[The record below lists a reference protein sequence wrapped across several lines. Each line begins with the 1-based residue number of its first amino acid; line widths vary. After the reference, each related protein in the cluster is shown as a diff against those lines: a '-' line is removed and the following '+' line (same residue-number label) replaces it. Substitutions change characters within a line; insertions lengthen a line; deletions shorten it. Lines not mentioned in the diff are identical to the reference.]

1 MACKVFTIANQKGG
15 VGKTTTAVNLAAGLA
30 DRGIETLLIDLD
42 PQANATSGLGFEKEE
57 GRSIYP
63 ALMEDGDASKMIIE
77 TGRKHLSLL
86 PSEVD
91 LAAAEI
97 ELAQK
102 ENHLGQVTEALR
114 PIIESD
120 AYKVI
125 IIDCPPALGMLSM
138 NSLASADFLLVALQC
153 EYLALEGLGQI
164 LSVVDRLHEA
174 GVNDRLQ
181 IGGIIM
187 TMFDVRTKLSR
198 EVVQEVQSNLPDLIF
213 DTVIPRT
220 VRISEAPSFGQTIFE
235 YDKSNPG
242 ATAYRNLAK
251 ELIKRFEL
259 KKS

>member
-15 VGKTTTAVNLAAGLA
+15 VGKTTTAVNLSAGLA
-30 DRGIETLLIDLD
+30 DQGVKTLLIDLD

-57 GRSIYP
+57 GRSIYT
-63 ALMEDGDASKMIIE
+63 ALMEDGDATEMIIE
-77 TGRKHLSLL
+77 TGRDNLSLL

-97 ELAQK
+97 ELSQK
-102 ENHLGQVTEALR
+102 DNHLGQVTSAIQ
-114 PIIESD
+114 PIIDSD
-120 AYKVI
+120 AYQVI

-164 LSVVDRLHEA
+164 LSVVERLHEA
-174 GVNDRLQ
+174 DVNDRLE

-198 EVVQEVQSNLPDLIF
+198 EVVEEVRSNLPEMIF
-213 DTVIPRT
+213 DTVVPRT

-235 YDKSNPG
+235 YDKTNPG
-242 ATAYRNLAK
+242 ATAYRKLAK

-259 KKS
+259 K

>member
-15 VGKTTTAVNLAAGLA
+15 VGKTTTAVNLAAALA
-30 DRGIETLLIDLD
+30 GQGVETLLVDLD
-42 PQANATSGLGFEKEE
+42 PQANATSNLGFEKEE

-63 ALMEDGDASKMIIE
+63 SLMEDGNAADMIIE
-77 TGRKHLSLL
+77 TGRKRLSLL

-97 ELAQK
+97 ELSQK
-102 ENHLGQVTEALR
+102 ENHLGQLTTAIQ
-114 PIIESD
+114 PIIASE
-120 AYKVI
+120 AYQAI

-138 NSLASADFLLVALQC
+138 NSLASADYLLVALQC
-153 EYLALEGLGQI
+153 EYLALEGLSQI
-164 LSVVDRLHEA
+164 LSVVERLHEA
-174 GVNDRLQ
+174 GVNGRLE

-198 EVVQEVQSNLPDLIF
+198 EVVQEVRSNLPELIF
-213 DTVIPRT
+213 DTVVPRT

-259 KKS
+259 K